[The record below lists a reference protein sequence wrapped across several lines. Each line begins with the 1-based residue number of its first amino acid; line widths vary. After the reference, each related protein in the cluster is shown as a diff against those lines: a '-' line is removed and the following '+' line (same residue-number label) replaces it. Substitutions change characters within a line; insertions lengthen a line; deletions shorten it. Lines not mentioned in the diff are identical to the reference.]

1 MFRIAFAAIALC
13 GLAAAQEC
21 NLDSIV
27 GTHAITYEGSYGVML
42 PGSTSPALTPTGFIV
57 GVVSITHSGKV
68 TGAATVY
75 TPDRPAAI
83 YEIVDGKVDLNS
95 DCTGTVLMKMR
106 VRGTEGPILE
116 EVDRIIAL
124 PEQKEIIAAIDN
136 LGPGVMPAVVGHWKR
151 MSAVPNRAAW

>member
-1 MFRIAFAAIALC
+1 M
-13 GLAAAQEC
+13 
-21 NLDSIV
+21 
-27 GTHAITYEGSYGVML
+27 
-42 PGSTSPALTPTGFIV
+42 
-57 GVVSITHSGKV
+57 
-68 TGAATVY
+68 Y